1 MTSTQS
7 LAYRKAAVQHASTVG
22 LVIALYD
29 TLLGNLSRAAAA
41 MDRNDI
47 QSRCAELVHA
57 FKVLQQLELM
67 VDIENGG
74 ETAIKLRRF
83 YAHTRNQML
92 TAQYKISPA
101 ILRDQIE
108 ALMKVR
114 EAWHIVDTRGVQ
126 TAQELSTNAPVKPHQ
141 DENLMGQFATDPEV
155 GRSAFSCSV

>member
-29 TLLGNLSRAAAA
+29 TLLGNLSRAADA

-92 TAQYKISPA
+92 EAQFKILPSL
-101 ILRDQIE
+101 LRDQIQ

-126 TAQELSTNAPVKPHQ
+126 VAQELSTDAVVKPDQ
-141 DENLMGQFATDPEV
+141 NKNLLGQFAAEAEV
-155 GRSAFSCSV
+155 SRSAFSCSV